1 MRCHRHTSHVYSA
14 VYKANIRY
22 CLVTIC
28 NFLLLCKFSAIFEI
42 SLHLKC
48 FRSTSLQHMTYDIW
62 QKTWLMIEQ
71 VFRYLSVARF
81 LVYKYFQ
88 LRISSDRWSEV
99 KEELLSN
106 YCQSNWLEKRGL
118 FCFQKRAQYSDQ
130 FPFSTISFGPI
141 QFLLSRRDC
150 SN

>member
-48 FRSTSLQHMTYDIW
+48 FRSTSLQHMTYDKKRDW
-62 QKTWLMIEQ
+62 WLSKFSDICQLLGFWFTSNFSSE
-71 VFRYLSVARF
+71 F
-81 LVYKYFQ
+81 LQIADLK
-88 LRISSDRWSEV
+88 W
-99 KEELLSN
+99 KKN
-106 YCQSNWLEKRGL
+106 YCQIIVRATGL
-118 FCFQKRAQYSDQ
+118 KSVGCSVFKSA
-130 FPFSTISFGPI
+130 PNIPI
-141 QFLLSRRDC
+141 NFLYPPYLLVRFNFYPREGIALIR
-150 SN
+150 N